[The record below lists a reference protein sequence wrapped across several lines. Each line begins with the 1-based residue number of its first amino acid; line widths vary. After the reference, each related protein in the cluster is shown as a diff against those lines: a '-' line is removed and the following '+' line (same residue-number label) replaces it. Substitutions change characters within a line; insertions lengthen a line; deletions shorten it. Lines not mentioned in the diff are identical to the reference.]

1 MKIKSLVSLIKPLII
16 ASIIAYLLYP
26 ITKFVE
32 ELLKTKNIPYIETL
46 KPYLIDTLTY
56 IQNSIVSNL
65 GTMSSYLMSLG
76 SSIVTFFIATIIS
89 IYLLKDSEYF
99 IRLWK
104 QLYFLIFR
112 NSSLGSTLNNTF
124 NIIHKSFSRFIKVQ
138 LLEAVFVAILSAIA
152 LSIVKINYAVIIGI
166 ISGICNLIPY
176 VGPVV
181 GTVLAASFKILFS
194 KWYHD
199 YMKKLNLNNKRANN

>member
-166 ISGICNLIPY
+166 ISGILK
-176 VGPVV
+176 
-181 GTVLAASFKILFS
+181 S
-194 KWYHD
+194 
-199 YMKKLNLNNKRANN
+199 

>member
-1 MKIKSLVSLIKPLII
+1 LKIKSLVSLIKPLII

-104 QLYFLIFR
+104 QLYFPIFR

-124 NIIHKSFSRFIKVQ
+124 NIIHKSFSRFIKGQ
-138 LLEAVFVAILSAIA
+138 LLEAVFVAILFTIA

-176 VGPVV
+176 VDSVK
-181 GTVLAASFKILFS
+181 LLSEN
-194 KWYHD
+194 
-199 YMKKLNLNNKRANN
+199 KKNIFPYV